1 MGTRFRAMLAPIGV
15 STGDGRR
22 FAPGS
27 ITAAPTPFPFEW
39 ARERDTGHDGA
50 VTIGAVHSVEI
61 TNDAVWAEGE
71 FFDDVDR
78 EEMPRLA
85 EDVAEAMKLISEGV
99 LGPSVDLD
107 EFEGIPVREGTDQ
120 EITREDLEEAD
131 ENGEELK
138 IELLITE
145 GRVRA
150 ATLVSI
156 PAYVETVRPLE
167 LIEPEDAEMASGVL
181 ALTAA
186 VIGSTSLP
194 IASTDREWDGQAALD
209 RVFEAH
215 TNEDGEVNV
224 SAVSRAFLWRDPDAD
239 PQTKGAYSL
248 GFADMIDGEL
258 TIVPRGVAAT
268 AGGRGVDAADI
279 PEADKAR
286 IRSRI
291 CALYDR
297 IQAENEDWPDCP
309 FTRDSE
315 ARAALVAS
323 VTLPDTA
330 AFDRPELD
338 GPTPVTVD
346 WETGRIFGH
355 IATWGT
361 CHAGF
366 PDVCITAPKNSRP
379 DGEYAWFHRF
389 PVDTSGGTVWA
400 GRMTA
405 GGRHP
410 GLNLTASATMAAYD
424 GKTVAAYV
432 RAGEDDHGIWIS
444 GVVNPD
450 LDERTK
456 RILSRRKVSGDWR
469 ETSDGLSLVELL
481 ALSPGPRLYSEPG
494 FPVATRS
501 QGGRQ
506 VALTAALG
514 PSAEDEP
521 RRELFARIGQE
532 VAAQLRAEREAEKVR
547 QARRAE
553 LAAAL
558 EADRT
563 NRAAPVRAEL
573 AEMLEG

>member
-85 EDVAEAMKLISEGV
+85 EDVAEAMKLVSEGV

-107 EFEGIPVREGTDQ
+107 EFQGIPVREGT
-120 EITREDLEEAD
+120 EIELEPDDWDDPDL
-131 ENGEELK
+131 K
-138 IELLITE
+138 VELLITE
-145 GRVRA
+145 GRIRA

-156 PAYVETVRPLE
+156 PAYVETVRPLTLLDPDE
-167 LIEPEDAEMASGVL
+167 DEFATRVAAKLAEETGTEPESIEPAPQITAE
-181 ALTAA
+181 
-186 VIGSTSLP
+186 
-194 IASTDREWDGQAALD
+194 Q
-209 RVFEAH
+209 
-215 TNEDGEVNV
+215 
-224 SAVSRAFLWRDPDAD
+224 
-239 PQTKGAYSL
+239 
-248 GFADMIDGEL
+248 
-258 TIVPRGVAAT
+258 
-268 AGGRGVDAADI
+268 
-279 PEADKAR
+279 
-286 IRSRI
+286 
-291 CALYDR
+291 
-297 IQAENEDWPDCP
+297 
-309 FTRDSE
+309 
-315 ARAALVAS
+315 RAALVAS
-323 VTLPDTA
+323 VALPDPA
-330 AFDRPELD
+330 VFDRPELD

-366 PDVCITAPKNSRP
+366 SDVCITPPKNPRE
-379 DGEYAWFHRF
+379 DGEYSWFHRF
-389 PVDTSGGTVWA
+389 PVDTSEGVVWA
-400 GRMTA
+400 GRLTA

-481 ALSPGPRLYSEPG
+481 ALSPGPRLHSEPG
-494 FPVATRS
+494 FPVATHSRN
-501 QGGRQ
+501 GRQ

-514 PSAEDEP
+514 PSPDDEP
-521 RRELFARIGQE
+521 RRELFAQISAE
-532 VAAQLRAEREAEKVR
+532 VAAQLRAERAAEEER

-558 EADRT
+558 EADRN

>member
-85 EDVAEAMKLISEGV
+85 EDVAEAMKLVSEGV

-107 EFEGIPVREGTDQ
+107 EFQGVPVREGTDI
-120 EITREDLEEAD
+120 ELEPDDWDDPDL
-131 ENGEELK
+131 K
-138 IELLITE
+138 VELLITE
-145 GRVRA
+145 GRIRA

-156 PAYVETVRPLE
+156 PAYVETVRPLT
-167 LIEPEDAEMASGVL
+167 LLDPDEDEFA
-181 ALTAA
+181 T
-186 VIGSTSLP
+186 
-194 IASTDREWDGQAALD
+194 R
-209 RVFEAH
+209 
-215 TNEDGEVNV
+215 V
-224 SAVSRAFLWRDPDAD
+224 SAKLAEETGGEFEPTEPA
-239 PQTKGAYSL
+239 PQ
-248 GFADMIDGEL
+248 I
-258 TIVPRGVAAT
+258 T
-268 AGGRGVDAADI
+268 A
-279 PEADKAR
+279 E
-286 IRSRI
+286 
-291 CALYDR
+291 
-297 IQAENEDWPDCP
+297 Q
-309 FTRDSE
+309 
-315 ARAALVAS
+315 RAALVAS
-323 VTLPDTA
+323 VALPDPS

-366 PDVCITAPKNSRP
+366 PDVCITPPKNPRE
-379 DGEYAWFHRF
+379 DGEYSWFHRF
-389 PVDTSGGTVWA
+389 PVDTSEGVVWA
-400 GRMTA
+400 GRLTA

-410 GLNLTASATMAAYD
+410 GLNLSASATMSAYD

-481 ALSPGPRLYSEPG
+481 ALSPGPRLHSEPG
-494 FPVATRS
+494 FPVATHSRN
-501 QGGRQ
+501 GRQ

-514 PSAEDEP
+514 PSPDDEP
-521 RRELFARIGQE
+521 RRELFAQISAE
-532 VAAQLRAEREAEKVR
+532 VAAQLRAERAAEEER

-558 EADRT
+558 EADRN